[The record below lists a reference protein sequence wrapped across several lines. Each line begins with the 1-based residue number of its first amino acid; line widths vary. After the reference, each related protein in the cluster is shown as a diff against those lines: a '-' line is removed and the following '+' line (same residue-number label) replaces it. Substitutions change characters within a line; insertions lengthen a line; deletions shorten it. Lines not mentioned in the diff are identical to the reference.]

1 MLAFEH
7 VLIVGGTSKTIGERS
22 RQESV
27 NEARA
32 RPLTNSFH
40 SVTHLLRDFAP
51 AATHESLLAGQT
63 NASRPKWLNHVEKIK
78 TRRGKW

>member
-32 RPLTNSFH
+32 RLLTNSFH
-40 SVTHLLRDFAP
+40 SRATLLLPQRMRAYSQ
-51 AATHESLLAGQT
+51 AKQML
-63 NASRPKWLNHVEKIK
+63 VE
-78 TRRGKW
+78 RSG